1 MKKSICALALALA
14 CAGCFSSSYNVYM
27 ESNPVRIVRPM
38 EAKTMREVILKGGAN
53 RGWMMKSEKEG
64 CLTLVLNVRGGK
76 HVVVVDVPYTAE
88 EFSVRYVESVNMD
101 YEPATGA
108 IRGKYIQWVRNLKQD
123 ILAEACKIR

>member
-1 MKKSICALALALA
+1 MCVSAGVA
-14 CAGCFSSSYNVYM
+14 CAGCFSSSYNVRM
-27 ESNPVRIVRPM
+27 ESDPVRVVRPM
-38 EAKTMREVILKGGAN
+38 GAKTMRETILKGGAN
-53 RGWMMKSEKEG
+53 RGWMLKSEKEG
-64 CLTLVLNVRGGK
+64 CLTLVLNVRSGK

>member
-1 MKKSICALALALA
+1 MKNAICTLALAVA
-14 CAGCFSSSYNVYM
+14 CAGCFSSGYNVRM
-27 ESNPVRIVRPM
+27 ESDPVRIVRPV
-38 EAKTMREVILKGGAN
+38 EVKSMREAILKGGAN

-123 ILAEACKIR
+123 ILLEAGKIR

>member
-1 MKKSICALALALA
+1 MKNAICAMALAVA
-14 CAGCFSSSYNVYM
+14 CAGCFSSGYNVRM
-27 ESNPVRIVRPM
+27 ESNPVRIVRPV
-38 EAKTMREVILKGGAN
+38 EVKSMREAILKGGAN

-108 IRGKYIQWVRNLKQD
+108 IRGKYVQWVRNLKQD
-123 ILAEACKIR
+123 ILLETGKIR